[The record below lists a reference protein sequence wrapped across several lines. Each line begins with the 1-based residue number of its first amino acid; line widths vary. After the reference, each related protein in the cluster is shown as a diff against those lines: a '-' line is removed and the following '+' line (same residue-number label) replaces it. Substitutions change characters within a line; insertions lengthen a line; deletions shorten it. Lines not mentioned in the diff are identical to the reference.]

1 MSRRTKKTEVEVK
14 VEKEEVIS
22 EPSGKEDVLEAFQ
35 YFDQNGK
42 GTVSA
47 RELRVILTKLGK
59 NPFTEEELKE
69 IFTESNVDEDG
80 TINYQEFVEFWDE
93 Q

>member
-1 MSRRTKKTEVEVK
+1 MSRRVKKTEVEVK
-14 VEKEEVIS
+14 VQKEENV
-22 EPSGKEDVLEAFQ
+22 EPSTKEDVLEAFQ

-47 RELRVILTKLGK
+47 RELRVILTKHGQ

-80 TINYQEFVEFWDE
+80 TINYQEFFEFWNE

>member
-1 MSRRTKKTEVEVK
+1 MSRRNKKTEVEVK
-14 VEKEEVIS
+14 VQKEEVI
-22 EPSGKEDVLEAFQ
+22 EPSGKDEVLEAFQ

-47 RELRVILTKLGK
+47 RELRVILSKLGN
-59 NPFTEEELKE
+59 NPFTEEEIKE

-80 TINYQEFVEFWDE
+80 TINYQEFVEFWD
-93 Q
+93 QQ